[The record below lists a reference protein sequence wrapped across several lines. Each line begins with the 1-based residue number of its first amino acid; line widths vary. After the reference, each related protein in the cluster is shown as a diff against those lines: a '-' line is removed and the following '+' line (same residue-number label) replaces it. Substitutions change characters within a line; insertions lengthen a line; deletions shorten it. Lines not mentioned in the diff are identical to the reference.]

1 MFERLK
7 LRRKIRK
14 LKIQIEEL
22 EKKRSRSQSALVD
35 SILSN
40 RVPEDQDVDYFNRYS
55 ERINAD
61 RERIREMEKK
71 LCQLKKGKNSK

>member
-1 MFERLK
+1 MFEKLK

-35 SILSN
+35 AILSN
-40 RVPEDQDVDYFNRYS
+40 SVPEDQDVDYFNRYS

-61 RERIREMEKK
+61 RERIRELQKR
-71 LCQLKKGKNSK
+71 LKEI

>member
-1 MFERLK
+1 MFEKLK
-7 LRRKIRK
+7 LKRKIQK

-40 RVPEDQDVDYFNRYS
+40 RMPEDQDVDYFNRYS

-61 RERIREMEKK
+61 RERIRELEKK
-71 LCQLKKGKNSK
+71 LKEMKKGK

>member
-1 MFERLK
+1 MFEILK
-7 LRRKIRK
+7 LKRKIRK

-40 RVPEDQDVDYFNRYS
+40 RMPEDQDVDYFNRYS

-61 RERIREMEKK
+61 RERIRGLEKK
-71 LCQLKKGKNSK
+71 LQEMKKGK

>member
-1 MFERLK
+1 MFEKLK

-35 SILSN
+35 AILSN
-40 RVPEDQDVDYFNRYS
+40 SIPDDQDVDYFNRYS
-55 ERINAD
+55 ERINSD
-61 RERIREMEKK
+61 RERIRELERK
-71 LCQLKKGKNSK
+71 LKETK

>member
-1 MFERLK
+1 MFEKLK
-7 LRRKIRK
+7 LKRKIRK

-40 RVPEDQDVDYFNRYS
+40 RMPEDQDVDYFNRYS

-61 RERIREMEKK
+61 RERIRELEKK
-71 LCQLKKGKNSK
+71 LKEMKKGK